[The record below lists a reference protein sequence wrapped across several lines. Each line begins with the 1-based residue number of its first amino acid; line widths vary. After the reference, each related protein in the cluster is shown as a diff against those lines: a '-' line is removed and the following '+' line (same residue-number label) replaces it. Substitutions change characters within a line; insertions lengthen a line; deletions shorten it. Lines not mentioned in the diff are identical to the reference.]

1 MQYIL
6 NKRYNGTASINFIG
20 SVVLDSNN
28 KVLVLE
34 TPDPITGVTKITG
47 INYEYTPSAEYIQVK
62 FKIKIC
68 ELWSDLLDISE
79 LTAIEL
85 NKDCPIGLKIYFYF
99 VDEGNSSAPATTIS
113 NVIVETE
120 YNILTT
126 DGIITLTTAGD
137 EVILEPKDIYKIF
150 DLEDFIVS
158 QTGLLNDAD
167 LDIKFRI
174 TQDGGYTYTKWY
186 PLTKE
191 NIQAIRKDINELR
204 FAKVQYLIK
213 KTNNSSSAIKI
224 FDIILVGDFQNVSAN
239 GLKINKYGLKE
250 DCITAFTSGN
260 TVSAEIEKQL
270 IYNGETNGLSCYSDT
285 LATST
290 TTTTTTTTTSTTTWN
305 PYDSTAITQITNLYS
320 TLANQTN
327 TIFGWGVDYY
337 RVDPDKNGID
347 YHLHE
352 YALYNVVSLKQIK
365 VIVPENKFPD
375 NTIKINNFNL
385 DLFDTFEVHI
395 LKDVFKNAFG
405 IEERPGEND
414 ILYFC
419 IPNRLYYVK
428 HTQLYKDIMNAGIYY
443 KVILEKY
450 EEKVNIQHKQETT
463 KKAIET
469 LTNNTTIDALF
480 GFEKEKDENKI
491 ANKDQTYPKS
501 MDKIR
506 HAISSKVSI
515 LNEVVYN
522 GEVDYIRNYYILTN
536 MLNKKAIEYINVDNI
551 LNKNDDR
558 AFISWFKFNSMYDE
572 GRSLTKKTFTAYNI
586 DIHNTFHLLDNYDS
600 TNYVGYKYYYKNK
613 KIYFHLN
620 SQTYTLDVP
629 DLSTNIWYGL
639 IINLNQR
646 QQILNI
652 KIVKRMTDVE
662 VTYFQTDSYEKVIIN
677 YDNLTGR
684 TEAEVNGYRPVL
696 NTEYNQT
703 AISEFV
709 ILYDKTFEC
718 VEPQDFSHAESVK
731 LYGSDICYSNLRI
744 FDNIIEENHLN
755 NILNQNVIKD
765 AGHLIIADNANRKIY
780 AQNIETK
787 NFK

>member
-20 SVVLDSNN
+20 SEVLDSTNRI
-28 KVLVLE
+28 LILE
-34 TPDPITGVTKITG
+34 TPEPITGVTKITG
-47 INYEYTPSAEYIQVK
+47 IDFEYTPSAEFIQVK

-68 ELWSDLLDISE
+68 EFWSDLLDISE
-79 LTAIEL
+79 LTTIEL
-85 NKDCPIGLKIYFYF
+85 NEKCTLELKIYFYF

-113 NVIVETE
+113 NVIVETD

-126 DGIITLTTAGD
+126 DGIITLTTIGE

-150 DLEDFIVS
+150 DLEDFIVT
-158 QTGLLNDAD
+158 QAGLIDEAD

-174 TQDGGYTYTKWY
+174 TQDGGYTYTKWF

-191 NIQAIRKDINELR
+191 NLQAIRKDINELR
-204 FAKVQYLIK
+204 FAKIQYLIK
-213 KTNNSSSAIKI
+213 KTNNSSSAIRI
-224 FDIILVGDFQNVSAN
+224 FDIILIGDFQNVSAN

-250 DCITAFTSGN
+250 DCISAISSGE
-260 TVSAEIEKQL
+260 TISAEIEKQL
-270 IYNGETNGLSCYSDT
+270 TYNGETNGLSCYSDV
-285 LATST
+285 LATSNT
-290 TTTTTTTTTSTTTWN
+290 LTPTQDTSSTTWN
-305 PYDSTAITQITNLYS
+305 PYDASAISQITNLFN

-327 TIFGWGVDYY
+327 SIFGWGVDYY

-385 DLFDTFEVHI
+385 DLFDTFEIHI
-395 LKDVFKNAFG
+395 LKDIFKNAFG
-405 IEERPGEND
+405 IEERPAEND
-414 ILYFC
+414 IIYFC

-428 HTQLYKDIMNAGIYY
+428 HAQLYKDIMAAGIYY
-443 KVILEKY
+443 KVILKKY
-450 EEKVNIQHKQETT
+450 EERANIIHKQDTT
-463 KKAIET
+463 KKAIEA

-480 GFEKEKDENKI
+480 GFEKDKDENKI
-491 ANKDQTYPKS
+491 ANKDQTVPKS

-515 LNEVVYN
+515 SNEVVYN
-522 GEVDYIRNYYILTN
+522 GEVDYIRNYYVLTN
-536 MLNKKAIEYINVDNI
+536 MLNKKAVEYKNVDNI

-572 GRSLTKKTFTAYNI
+572 GRSLTKKTFVSYNI
-586 DIHNTFHLLDNYDS
+586 DISSTFHLLNNYDS
-600 TNYVGYKYYYKNK
+600 TNYLGYKYYYKNK

-620 SQTYTLDVP
+620 QKTYTLDVP
-629 DLSTNIWYGL
+629 DVSTNIWYGL

-646 QQILNI
+646 QQTINMKL
-652 KIVKRMTDVE
+652 VKRLTDVDI
-662 VTYFQTDSYEKVIIN
+662 TYFQMDSYEKMNIN

-684 TEAEVNGYRPVL
+684 TEAESNGYRPVL
-696 NTEYNQT
+696 NSEYVQP
-703 AISEFV
+703 AISEFIV
-709 ILYDKTFEC
+709 LYDKTFEN
-718 VEPQDFSHAESVK
+718 VEPQDFSHAETVK

>member
-20 SVVLDSNN
+20 SAVLDSTNR
-28 KVLVLE
+28 VLILE

-47 INYEYTPSAEYIQVK
+47 INYGYSPSTEFIQVK
-62 FKIKIC
+62 FKIKTC
-68 ELWSDLLDISE
+68 EFWSDLLDISE
-79 LTAIEL
+79 LTTVEL
-85 NKDCPIGLKIYFYF
+85 NEKCTLGLKIYFYF

-113 NVIVETE
+113 NVIVETN

-126 DGIITLTTAGD
+126 DGIITLENPNE

-158 QTGLLNDAD
+158 QSGLIDEAD

-213 KTNNSSSAIKI
+213 KTNNSSSAIRI
-224 FDIILVGDFQNVSAN
+224 YDIILVGDFQNVSAN
-239 GLKINKYGLKE
+239 GLKINKYGLKQ
-250 DCITAFTSGN
+250 DCISAMSSGSTSD
-260 TVSAEIEKQL
+260 EIEKEL
-270 IYNGETNGLSCYSDT
+270 VYNGETNGLSCYSDI

-290 TTTTTTTTTSTTTWN
+290 VSSTVKSNQSSSTTWN
-305 PYDSTAITQITNLYS
+305 PYDSAAITQITNLYS

-327 TIFGWGVDYY
+327 SIFGWGVDYY

-347 YHLHE
+347 YQLHE

-405 IEERPGEND
+405 IEERPAEND
-414 ILYFC
+414 IIYFC

-428 HTQLYKDIMNAGIYY
+428 HAQLYKDIMAAGIYY

-450 EEKVNIQHKQETT
+450 EERVNIQHKQDTT
-463 KKAIET
+463 KKAIES
-469 LTNNTTIDALF
+469 LTNNTTIDSLF
-480 GFEKEKDENKI
+480 GFEKDKDENKI
-491 ANKDQTYPKS
+491 ANKDQTVPKS

-515 LNEVVYN
+515 LNEAVYN

-536 MLNKKAIEYINVDNI
+536 MLNKKAVEYQHVDNN
-551 LNKNDDR
+551 LKKNDDR
-558 AFISWFKFNSMYDE
+558 AFISWFKFNSMYEE
-572 GRSLTKKTFTAYNI
+572 GRSLTKKTFAAYNI

-613 KIYFHLN
+613 KIYFQLN
-620 SQTYTLDVP
+620 QKTYTLDVP

-646 QQILNI
+646 QQIINVKL
-652 KIVKRMTDVE
+652 VKRMTDVD
-662 VTYFQTDSYEKVIIN
+662 VTYFQMDTYEKLNIN
-677 YDNLTGR
+677 YDDLSGR
-684 TEAEVNGYRPVL
+684 TEAESNGYRPVL
-696 NTEYNQT
+696 NTEYVQP
-703 AISEFV
+703 AISEFI
-709 ILYDKTFEC
+709 ILYDKTFDNI
-718 VEPQDFSHAESVK
+718 EPQEYSHVETVK

-744 FDNIIEENHLN
+744 FDNIIEEIHLN
-755 NILNQNVIKD
+755 NILNQNIIRD

-780 AQNIETK
+780 TQNIETK